1 MCSIKPPSGGPGR
14 PYPWFYATRP
24 SAGPARYRPI
34 RAIHCRQRCA
44 APRDPLRLPRAA
56 LARRRPQP
64 AQPGKPRPARH
75 PPQGPGRA
83 RGASPPALCGPA
95 RSRGGGGSRAA
106 RSAPRRRSRRP
117 GSDLPMIV
125 EELRVLGDQRRPCR
139 ATVRLD
145 WTCARGE
152 GGRGELGV
160 RARRQARR
168 GSARAPGGDC
178 GDAQRLCGLESATH
192 LVCSAGAFIFSR
204 TPDGHL
210 PHPTR
215 VSSAAQAASPGQ
227 WSCR

>member
-1 MCSIKPPSGGPGR
+1 MVVHNMPKCGPG
-14 PYPWFYATRP
+14 PIQAH
-24 SAGPARYRPI
+24 I

-64 AQPGKPRPARH
+64 AQPREPRPARH

-106 RSAPRRRSRRP
+106 RSAPRRRSRRSGP
-117 GSDLPMIV
+117 DCPMIV

-152 GGRGELGV
+152 GGHGELGV
-160 RARRQARR
+160 RARGRARR
-168 GSARAPGGDC
+168 GIARAPGGDC
-178 GDAQRLCGLESATH
+178 GDAQRLCGLESAAH